1 MKKEY
6 FILNLNHSNS
16 SIFGKLEN
24 IVYKGRR
31 ENYKAEEYDGFD
43 EIYEPIE
50 VLAIKQNDI
59 YTDVITG
66 EEIVWSKDGKVN
78 GLSFD
83 EAIPASDKDC
93 LRITKKYKKMTNE
106 DILRYSNAIK
116 KTKEISIALFTRE
129 EQMKTSELKEVS
141 NTLLHYYV

>member
-16 SIFGKLEN
+16 NTFGKLEN
-24 IVYKGRR
+24 IIYRGKR
-31 ENYKAEEYDGFD
+31 EKYIEYEYDGFE

-66 EEIVWSKDGKVN
+66 EEVVWSKDGKVN

-83 EAIPASDKDC
+83 EANPASDKDC
-93 LRITKKYKKMTNE
+93 LRITKKYKKMTTD
-106 DILRYSNAIK
+106 DILRYSNAIQK
-116 KTKEISIALFTRE
+116 IKDKSIFLYNGE
-129 EQMKTSELKEVS
+129 EQMKTEELKEIS

>member
-16 SIFGKLEN
+16 STFGKLEN

-50 VLAIKQNDI
+50 VLAVRQNDI

-83 EAIPASDKDC
+83 EATPASDKDC
-93 LRITKKYKKMTNE
+93 VRITKKYKKMTNE
-106 DILRYSNAIK
+106 DIIRYSNAIK
-116 KTKEISIALFTRE
+116 KVKEISMVLYTRE
-129 EQMKTSELKEVS
+129 EQMKTGELKEIR

>member
-16 SIFGKLEN
+16 STFGKLEN
-24 IVYKGRR
+24 IIYRGKR
-31 ENYKAEEYDGFD
+31 EKYIEDEYDGFE

-50 VLAIKQNDI
+50 VLAVKRNDI

-66 EEIVWSKDGKVN
+66 EEVVWSKDGKVN

-83 EAIPASDKDC
+83 EATPASDKDC
-93 LRITKKYKKMTNE
+93 VRITKKYKKMTND
-106 DILRYSNAIK
+106 DILRYSNSIQKIK
-116 KTKEISIALFTRE
+116 NKSMFLYNRE
-129 EQMKTSELKEVS
+129 EQMKTGELKEIS
-141 NTLLHYYV
+141 NALLHYYV